1 MNVTVYLFGEYS
13 EGYTQYPDDNSS
25 DIFQKIISQAYSE
38 TQVVIHRDGNLMYYV
53 YVRKFENGRYIGLC
67 VILNDLYI
75 VNIDGLF
82 SLFENVVLNIV
93 TKGNIL
99 QFNEDGEI
107 VSSVSKLYLSKND
120 INSITDDLRNGFEY
134 LSPSAKKLPPIN
146 YGKDKDSFESFTKND
161 DIQNII
167 RSSYNNAYTYIYKS
181 DEYKTDK
188 LNGYKGVIKKISS
201 DNANLKSQIIDL
213 ESKIKTV
220 QRQKKQI
227 KYVIFL
233 ILLVLGCCGGIYFMN
248 ENLNNT
254 QNQLDNANDIIDHNR
269 IEIINKNSKID
280 SLNTDVYSLQQTCE
294 VERNKRIKAEDNL
307 DKISSI
313 YPFIVTESSV
323 SSSSFNFDYY
333 ASEERNVTVT
343 LKAINENTSEVVTNS
358 HNLTFYKGGGTKNL
372 NFNYS
377 LNSSYYYYVVLIYD
391 GKIIAGKRW

>member
-1 MNVTVYLFGEYS
+1 MNITVYLFGEFS
-13 EGYTQYPDDNSS
+13 EGYNQYLEDNSS
-25 DIFQKIISQAYSE
+25 DIFQKITSQAKSKS
-38 TQVVIHRDGNLMYYV
+38 QVVIHRDGNLMYYV
-53 YVRKFENGRYIGLC
+53 YLRKLENAKYIGLC
-67 VILNDLYI
+67 VVVNGLYI
-75 VNIDGLF
+75 SDIDRLF
-82 SLFENVVLNIV
+82 SLFEKTILNIV
-93 TKGNIL
+93 TKGKIL
-99 QFNEDGEI
+99 RFNEKGDI
-107 VSSVSKLYLSKND
+107 VSCVSKLYLSKNEID
-120 INSITDDLRNGFEY
+120 SITDELRDGFEQLNPY
-134 LSPSAKKLPPIN
+134 SKKLPPVN
-146 YGKDKDSFESFTKND
+146 FAVGNDSVASFSKNGDLDK
-161 DIQNII
+161 II
-167 RSSYNNAYTYIYKS
+167 SSSYSNAYTYISKS
-181 DEYKTDK
+181 GSDP
-188 LNGYKGVIKKISS
+188 LNSYQVVIKQLSQDNTRLSKKI
-201 DNANLKSQIIDL
+201 QTL
-213 ESKIKTV
+213 ESNIKTI

-377 LNSSYYYYVVLIYD
+377 LNSNYYYYVVLIYD